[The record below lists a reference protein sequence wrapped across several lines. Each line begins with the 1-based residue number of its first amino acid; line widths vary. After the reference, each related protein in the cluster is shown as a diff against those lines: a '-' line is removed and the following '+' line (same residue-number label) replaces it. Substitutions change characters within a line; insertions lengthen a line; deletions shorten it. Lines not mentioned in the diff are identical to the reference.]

1 MLTGALDL
9 FFPILVHVAF
19 MTNDVWMHDFLK
31 AESHVVPAR
40 LVTDHVYD
48 FAGEGGDTLTR
59 SSG

>member
-1 MLTGALDL
+1 
-9 FFPILVHVAF
+9 
-19 MTNDVWMHDFLK
+19 MTNDVWMHDFQK

-40 LVTDHVYD
+40 LVNDHVYD